1 MKKPSPSKAETAL
14 LPPFAGLPLAGI
26 VVPGNPAQ
34 CAAARAELLA
44 AGCAGFDTESK
55 PTFLPGQ
62 ASDGPHLVQLALPDK
77 AFLFQLHRPGCRE
90 ALAELLQSTA
100 LLKVGFGLQ
109 SDRGQIRAKFGVA
122 AGAVLDLNS
131 VFQRLGYRSS
141 MGVRAA
147 VGVVFGQRFQKSK
160 KTTTSNWALPQL
172 SSAQLLYAA
181 NDAFAALRVWQALRQ
196 QHGDRLLAGQDDDG
210 DRDRDG
216 DGDGDGDGDADAD
229 ADADGDGDADGDTTT
244 LAGDAGRRAS
254 AKSSRR

>member
-14 LPPFAGLPLAGI
+14 LPPFAGLPLGCI
-26 VVPGNPAQ
+26 VVPGCPAQ

-62 ASDGPHLVQLALPDK
+62 ASDGPHLVQMALPDK

-90 ALAELLQSTA
+90 LLSELLQSTA

-147 VGVVFGQRFQKSK
+147 VGIVFGQRFQKSK

-172 SSAQLLYAA
+172 SSGQMLYAA

-196 QHGDRLLAGQDDDG
+196 QQGDALLAGMGEDAE
-210 DRDRDG
+210 
-216 DGDGDGDGDADAD
+216 ADAN
-229 ADADGDGDADGDTTT
+229 A
-244 LAGDAGRRAS
+244 LAGDEGWLATAPKTS
-254 AKSSRR
+254 AR

>member
-14 LPPFAGLPLAGI
+14 LPPFAGLPLAAV
-26 VVPGNPAQ
+26 VVPANPAQ

-62 ASDGPHLVQLALPDK
+62 VSDGPHLVQLALPGK

-90 ALAELLQSTA
+90 VLAELLQSTA

-109 SDRGQIRAKFGVA
+109 SDRGQIRAKLGVA

-147 VGVVFGQRFQKSK
+147 VGLVFGQRFQKSK

-172 SSAQLLYAA
+172 SSAQMLYAA
-181 NDAFAALRVWQALRQ
+181 NDAFAALRVWQALCL
-196 QHGDRLLAGQDDDG
+196 QHGDGLLAGPG
-210 DRDRDG
+210 ADG
-216 DGDGDGDGDADAD
+216 DGEAEAEADAD
-229 ADADGDGDADGDTTT
+229 ADTA
-244 LAGDAGRRAS
+244 AGQAARRA
-254 AKSSRR
+254 AAPASRP

>member
-1 MKKPSPSKAETAL
+1 MKKPSPSKVETAL
-14 LPPFAGLPLAGI
+14 LPPFAGLLLAAI
-26 VVPGNPAQ
+26 HVPANPAQ

-55 PTFLPGQ
+55 PTFLSGQ
-62 ASDGPHLVQLALPDK
+62 VSDGPHLVQLALPDR
-77 AFLFQLHRPGCRE
+77 AFVFQLHRPGSRE
-90 ALAELLQSTA
+90 VLAELLQSTA

-109 SDRGQIRAKFGVA
+109 SDRGQIRAKFGVT

-147 VGVVFGQRFQKSK
+147 VGEVFGQRFQKSK

-172 SSAQLLYAA
+172 NSAQLLYAA

-196 QHGDRLLAGQDDDG
+196 QHGDARLAGLGEEADAEADA
-210 DRDRDG
+210 G
-216 DGDGDGDGDADAD
+216 DGDQD
-229 ADADGDGDADGDTTT
+229 
-244 LAGDAGRRAS
+244 RAPTRPS
-254 AKSSRR
+254 PLR

>member
-14 LPPFAGLPLAGI
+14 LPPFAGLPLGCI
-26 VVPGNPAQ
+26 VVPNNPAQ
-34 CAAARAELLA
+34 CAAARAALLA

-90 ALAELLQSTA
+90 VLAELLQSTA

-109 SDRGQIRAKFGVA
+109 SDRGQIRAKFGVM

-196 QHGDRLLAGQDDDG
+196 QHGDARLFGPEG
-210 DRDRDG
+210 DS
-216 DGDGDGDGDADAD
+216 DGDGDGDADAD
-229 ADADGDGDADGDTTT
+229 AASTGDD
-244 LAGDAGRRAS
+244 RRLS
-254 AKSSRR
+254 AAR